1 MIYVFTWNNDYL
13 ITQELLRWKNWF
25 IEKHW
30 AENITHINSLDAN
43 TKNTISQT
51 LTSRWLFAEK
61 RLVIIS
67 GFPFSWEKSFAWA
80 AELEDQILS
89 ILPEIP
95 DEVLLVCSSH
105 NPDKRKKW
113 WKTLSKLA
121 SVKEFNIN
129 WEDEVFQILSNRYKA
144 IVEPNA
150 LRRLIL
156 LKWGDL
162 QKSISEIEKLLI
174 APLVTLSNE
183 DRGDYKIISS
193 DIDSYIMAEFEESIF
208 AFIDTIL
215 NRNGKKIFSELSNL
229 INSSNLYAVYQS
241 IIANL
246 RVFLYIE
253 LLKSQKK
260 SPKEIWDILKLWN
273 RAFLINKAHKSKFKS
288 IFCLY
293 SDLLNFD
300 KNMKFWKFTS
310 SDPVDMHREL
320 ENVFVKFLA

>member
-1 MIYVFTWNNDYL
+1 MIYLFTWNNDYL
-13 ITQELLRWKNWF
+13 ITQEVQRWKLGF
-25 IEKHW
+25 IEKHGE
-30 AENITHINSLDAN
+30 ENITHINSLDVN
-43 TKNTISQT
+43 TKNTISHN

-61 RLVIIS
+61 RLIIIS
-67 GFPFSWEKSFAWA
+67 GFPYSWEKSFAWA
-80 AELEDQILS
+80 TELEEQILS
-89 ILPEIP
+89 LLEEIP
-95 DEVLLVCSSH
+95 KEVLLVFSSH

-121 SVKEFNIN
+121 TVKEYSIN
-129 WEDEVFQILSNRYKA
+129 WEDEVFQILSNKYKA
-144 IVEPNA
+144 LIEPTA

-162 QKSISEIEKLLI
+162 QKSLSEIEKLI
-174 APLVTLSNE
+174 VAPLWYLSGE
-183 DRGDYKIISS
+183 PRDDYKIKSQ
-193 DIDSYIMAEFEESIF
+193 DIDSYIMPEFEESIF

-241 IIANL
+241 ILANL

-288 IFCLY
+288 ISSLY
-293 SDLLNFD
+293 RDLLNFD
-300 KNMKFWKFTS
+300 KNMKLWKFTS